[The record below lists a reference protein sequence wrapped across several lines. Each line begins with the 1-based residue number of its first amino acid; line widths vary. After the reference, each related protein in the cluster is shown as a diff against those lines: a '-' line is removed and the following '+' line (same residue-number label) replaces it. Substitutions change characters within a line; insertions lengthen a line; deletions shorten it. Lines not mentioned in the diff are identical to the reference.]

1 MATGGKKGRQ
11 TEKPPSIDK
20 LLKPAIGVG
29 LALLGWQFYKGLT
42 RDILRVDVA
51 NEFEMQ
57 ELLYSD
63 TKNYAV
69 LCHDDASKLPLSSVF
84 QDSSADG
91 KAPVQYR
98 IMDCQT
104 PWVDRSSTDTS
115 TTTDTDTTTD
125 TTTTTTT
132 FAKRFKL
139 DLNKRPTIFVSG
151 QHGEPK
157 QVPQKHLKTGS
168 MLTKTLQN
176 LLETRS
182 TTIGTTQ
189 DLRVKCL
196 NQPYCALL
204 LKGTKTVDTNTKKA
218 YQKLMNEFPKVTFA
232 AIDSTNLY
240 VSQLE
245 AELDDLVEGHHRFV
259 IFQKI
264 SGGLGTND
272 ARLITSFASQPGR
285 IHAATMST
293 FLTSVLAG
301 TTPTHKLPALPMIKT
316 RSKKLVQEEK
326 AKKQRKAQPKS
337 TPSSSSS
344 SSSSTANDGTKD
356 GRRMER
362 DKRREEHRATT
373 GAKERTPEELQEMER
388 RRRIRMEEEAAKWN
402 IAPEDAPEEGE
413 SMNEDTNMWNDQ
425 DEGDESKEQKDGTGI
440 DGSDNHHD
448 EDNEDV
454 MDLD

>member
-1 MATGGKKGRQ
+1 MATGKKGRQ

-29 LALLGWQFYKGLT
+29 LALLGWQFYKGLS

-69 LCHDDASKLPLSSVF
+69 LCHNDDASKLPISSVF

-104 PWVDRSSTDTS
+104 PWMDKTLP
-115 TTTDTDTTTD
+115 D
-125 TTTTTTT
+125 TTTTTTTTPTTTATMT

-139 DLNKRPTIFVSG
+139 DLTKRPTIFVSG
-151 QHGEPK
+151 QNGEPK

-204 LKGTKTVDTNTKKA
+204 LKGTKTVDTATKKA
-218 YQKLMNEFPKVTFA
+218 YQTLMNEFPKVTFA
-232 AIDSTNLY
+232 AIDTTNLY

-245 AELDDLVEGHHRFV
+245 AELDDLVEGQHRFV
-259 IFQKI
+259 MFQKI

-272 ARLITSFASQPGR
+272 ARLITSFVAQPGR
-285 IHAATMST
+285 IHSATMSK
-293 FLTSVLAG
+293 FVKAVLDG
-301 TTPTHKLPALPMIKT
+301 TTPTQKLAALPMIKT

-326 AKKQRKAQPKS
+326 AKKQRKAEPKS
-337 TPSSSSS
+337 IPTSST
-344 SSSSTANDGTKD
+344 STANDGTKD
-356 GRRMER
+356 GRRLER

-402 IAPEDAPEEGE
+402 IAPDDAPDEGE
-413 SMNEDTNMWNDQ
+413 HMNEDTTMWNDQ
-425 DEGDESKEQKDGTGI
+425 DEGDESKEQKDSSDTSGSSGHA
-440 DGSDNHHD
+440 GSDND
-448 EDNEDV
+448 DDDDEDV